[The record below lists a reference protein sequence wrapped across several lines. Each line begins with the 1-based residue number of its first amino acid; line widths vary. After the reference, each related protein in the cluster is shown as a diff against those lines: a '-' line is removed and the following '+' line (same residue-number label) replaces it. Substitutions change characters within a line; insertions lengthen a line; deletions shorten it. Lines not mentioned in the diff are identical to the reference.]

1 MRLRTAALCGL
12 LTWCAPAVGFGQAAP
27 WSANY
32 TAPPREIA
40 LAPSARRVSI
50 DDVEFQRIAAIVPRT
65 DGGFV
70 VADAGRR
77 QLLYF
82 GPTGAEVR
90 TVGRRGAGPGEYG
103 FIQGAVA
110 LRADT
115 LAVWDGENRRI
126 TILSPTGAYV
136 RVIALEAPWDG
147 GGSVTRV
154 LALTDGSLVVGYSEV
169 QTMAPRPTPVRFGER
184 LFVYASD
191 GTRRPGAGLTLP
203 SSEHFIQEV
212 PPERGRVAY
221 WSLAFG
227 RVLTVRPT
235 PTGIATGDGTE
246 WAVEERS
253 PGSWAVAGRH
263 AIARSVVSVTPAD
276 RATYAADAV
285 RNESGLDLELG
296 RRRAAEMPFPRTK
309 PAYARF
315 ESDPRGR
322 LWIEEYEQRREPQSR
337 WLRLDRS
344 TRTTTAVRMPM
355 RFQPMAFTNA
365 TVIGIWR
372 DADDVPFVQV
382 YALP

>member
-1 MRLRTAALCGL
+1 MRLRTAAVSGL
-12 LTWCAPAVGFGQAAP
+12 LMCCAPAVASGQAAP
-27 WSANY
+27 WSASY
-32 TAPPREIA
+32 TAPTREIA
-40 LAPSARRVSI
+40 LAPSARRVSV
-50 DDVEFQRIAAIVPRT
+50 DDVEFQRITAIVPRT

-70 VADAGRR
+70 VADAGLR

-82 GPTGAEVR
+82 GPTGAAVR

-103 FIQGAVA
+103 FIRGAVA

-115 LAVWDGENRRI
+115 LAVWDTENRRI

-154 LALTDGSLVVGYSEV
+154 LALTDGSLMVGYSEV

-235 PTGIATGDGTE
+235 PTGIATGDGTA
-246 WAVEERS
+246 WAVEERA
-253 PGSWAVAGRH
+253 PGTWAVTGSH
-263 AIARSVVSVTPAD
+263 TMQRSVVPVTPQD
-276 RATYAADAV
+276 RSGYAADAV

-296 RRRAAEMPFPRTK
+296 KRRAAEMPFPRTK
-309 PAYARF
+309 PAYVRF
-315 ESDPRGR
+315 ESDPSGR
-322 LWIEEYEQRREPQSR
+322 LWIEEYEQRSEPQAR
-337 WLRLDRS
+337 WIRLDR
-344 TRTTTAVRMPM
+344 TARTATAVRMPM
-355 RFQPMAFTNA
+355 RFQPMAFTNGS
-365 TVIGIWR
+365 VIGIWR
-372 DADDVPFVQV
+372 DEDDVPSVQV

>member
-1 MRLRTAALCGL
+1 MRLRTHAVYGL
-12 LTWCAPAVGFGQAAP
+12 LMSCAPAVALGQAAP
-27 WSANY
+27 WSVSY
-32 TAPPREIA
+32 TAPTREIA
-40 LAPSARRVSI
+40 LAPSARRVSV
-50 DDVEFQRIAAIVPRT
+50 DDVEFQRITAIVPRA

-82 GPTGAEVR
+82 GPTGAAVR

-103 FIQGAVA
+103 FIRGAVA

-115 LAVWDGENRRI
+115 LAVWDTENRRI

-154 LALTDGSLVVGYSEV
+154 LALTDGSLMVGYSEV

-184 LFVYASD
+184 MFVYASD

-235 PTGIATGDGTE
+235 PTGIATGDGTA

-253 PGSWAVAGRH
+253 PGTWVVTGRH
-263 AIARSVVSVTPAD
+263 AMQRSVVPVTPQD
-276 RATYAADAV
+276 RAGYAADAV
-285 RNESGLDLELG
+285 RNETGLDLELG
-296 RRRAAEMPFPRTK
+296 KRRAAEMPFPRTK
-309 PAYARF
+309 PAYVRF
-315 ESDPRGR
+315 ESDPSGR
-322 LWIEEYEQRREPQSR
+322 LWIEEYEQRSEPQSR
-337 WLRLDRS
+337 WIRLDR
-344 TRTTTAVRMPM
+344 TARTATAVRMPM
-355 RFQPMAFTNA
+355 RFQPMGFTNGS
-365 TVIGIWR
+365 VLGIWR
-372 DADDVPFVQV
+372 DEDDVPSVQV
-382 YALP
+382 YTLP